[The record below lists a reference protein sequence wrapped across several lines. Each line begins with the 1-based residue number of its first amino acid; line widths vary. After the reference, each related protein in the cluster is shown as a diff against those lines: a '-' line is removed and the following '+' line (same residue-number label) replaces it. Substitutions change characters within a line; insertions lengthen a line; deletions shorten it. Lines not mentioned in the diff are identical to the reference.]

1 MNRKEN
7 KMADMKM
14 GKLIAAISVPL
25 MISMLVQALYNI
37 VDGVFVAKI
46 SEHALTA
53 TSIAY
58 PAQMLMLA
66 VAVGTGVGIN
76 SLLSRRLGQKDY
88 DGVNRVATTGLLLS
102 LISSLVFILFGIFGT
117 RLFIGAFADNAEIE
131 ALGIQYLQICMIGCS
146 GIFLAT
152 TGERLLQSTGNTFLS
167 MIAQAFGAVINIIL
181 DPLLIFGV
189 GIFPKMGIQ
198 GAALAT
204 VIGQWGA
211 AVMALALNARKNPD
225 IHFILKGFRFQRD
238 LTLEIYKVG
247 VPTMIMQTMG
257 SLMMIAMNAF
267 LIRYTS
273 TAVAAFGVYYKLY
286 TFVYMPVSGLA
297 QGLIPIIG
305 FNYGAKNG
313 KRVMDAYRITLKASI
328 ATMIFGTV
336 LFLLIP
342 SQLLGLY
349 GASEEMLGIG
359 IPMLRIMGCTFPFAA
374 VTITIGFA
382 CSGLGNGMVSMVGT
396 LLRQLLLLVPLA
408 WLFGR
413 SWGIHAVWYAGW
425 ISEGCAMIYALFSF
439 RGQYRKKVRSL
450 LQ

>member
-1 MNRKEN
+1 MGRKEN

-14 GKLIAAISVPL
+14 GKLILTISVPL
-25 MISMLVQALYNI
+25 MVSMLVQALYNI
-37 VDGVFVAKI
+37 VDGIFVAKI
-46 SEHALTA
+46 SENALTA

-88 DGVNRVATTGLLLS
+88 DGVNQVATTGLLLS
-102 LISSLVFILFGIFGT
+102 VLSSLVFILFGIFGT
-117 RLFIGAFADNAEIE
+117 RLFIGAFADNEEIA

-189 GIFPKMGIQ
+189 GFFPEMGIQ
-198 GAALAT
+198 GAAVAT

-211 AVMALALNARKNPD
+211 AFAALLLNARKNPD
-225 IHFILKGFRFQRD
+225 IHFLLKEFRLNKG
-238 LTLEIYKVG
+238 LTAEIYKVG

-267 LIRYTS
+267 LIHYSS

-286 TFVYMPVSGLA
+286 TFVYMPVSGLS

-313 KRVMDAYRITLKASI
+313 KRVMEAFRITMKASI
-328 ATMIFGTV
+328 CTMIFGTI

-342 SQLLGLY
+342 SLLLGLY
-349 GASEEMLGIG
+349 GAGEQMLEIG
-359 IPMLRIMGCTFPFAA
+359 IPMLRIMGCTFPMAA

-382 CSGLGNGMVSMVGT
+382 CSGLGNGMVSMIGT
-396 LLRQLLLLVPLA
+396 LIRQLLLLVPLA
-408 WLFGR
+408 YMFGR
-413 SWGIHAVWYAGW
+413 LWGIHAVWYAGW
-425 ISEGCAMIYALFSF
+425 ISEGCAMIFAICSF
-439 RGQYRKKVRSL
+439 LSQYRKKIYSL
-450 LQ
+450 L